1 MLSKVIKRNGQ
12 TVDFDKQRIINA
24 IKKSE
29 IQVGLVDTAFAE
41 NITDQVIAHLHE
53 NFDCSVEIPTVE
65 QIQDLVEKYLA
76 ESGNFEIAKA
86 YILYRAEQAK
96 KRAEARLAEVKKID
110 KNLLKVTKRSGKKQ
124 VFSKKKL
131 QKVFARV
138 AKGYEDTCSFDEIYE
153 IIKLMIVDGIETKKL
168 INIMRKACVDCIT
181 IENINWQHIAGRL
194 FTIELYKEAII
205 NRNSTFSEIYTPK
218 TFLEHLKDYIAK
230 KFYYTD
236 FFDFYSEEDVLEVAT
251 VLNKARD
258 FSYGY
263 STMLSFVNR
272 YLLNPNKII
281 HELPQEMYLAVA
293 MFLAIPEK
301 KENRV
306 SIAKKIYEVCSSQKL
321 SLPTPTLLNARTN
334 YHQLSSCFKLNIDD
348 DLREIY
354 HQLENMAQI
363 SKFGGGIGV
372 YCGNL
377 RAKGSSIRY
386 VENAAGG
393 VIPWVKVMND
403 TATAVNQL
411 GSRNGAISP
420 TLDIWHKDIFDFL
433 NLQTETGDIRAK
445 AFDIFPAISVPDL
458 FMKRV
463 KENGEWTLFDP
474 FEIEKVTGK
483 RMQDLFDKEFEA
495 FYIECENNPNLHLT
509 ETVLAKDLIK
519 EALKATVETGM
530 PYFFFRDT
538 VNRVNPNKHVG
549 NVYSTQLCTEIC
561 QNTSPAKFSQ
571 EVLMEKDG
579 KTVVNIQHEV
589 GESVVC
595 NLASI
600 NIAKVNTASEMKKVF
615 PVALRILDNVIT
627 LNLYPIKE
635 SEYTAKKY
643 RSIGLGFMG
652 LAEYLAC
659 NKLSYDKQDARDHT
673 DKLFEQY
680 AYYTLQSSNDLAKE
694 RGKYQLFDGSEW
706 SKGILFGRDQD
717 WYNTHT
723 KVFSG
728 EQWSQ
733 LITDIKTYGL
743 RFAYHLAP
751 APNTSTAG
759 VVGTT
764 AGLLPIYKRLFVET
778 NSIAPVVNVA
788 PNLNKENFWFYKE
801 YQRCDMKDVIDMFA
815 VVYKWIDQ
823 SASFEWMINPA
834 ETSPADLYGY
844 YMKAWEEGIKTVYY
858 VRSLSGEVKEDCESC
873 SG

>member
-1 MLSKVIKRNGQ
+1 MLSKVIKRNGL
-12 TVDFDKQRIINA
+12 TVDFDKQRIIDA

-29 IQVGLVDTAFAE
+29 KQVGIVDLEFAE
-41 NITDQVIAHLHE
+41 NITDQVIEYLHE
-53 NFDCSVEIPTVE
+53 NFDCSIQIPTVE
-65 QIQDLVEKYLA
+65 QIQDLVEKFLA

-96 KRAEARLAEVKKID
+96 KRAEARLEEMQKID
-110 KNLLKVTKRSGKKQ
+110 QHLLKVTKRSGKKQ
-124 VFSKKKL
+124 VFSEKKI

-138 AKGYEDTCSFDEIYE
+138 SKGFEETCKFEEVYE
-153 IIKLMIVDGIETKKL
+153 IIKLMIIDGIETKKL

-181 IENINWQHIAGRL
+181 IENIHWQNIAGRL
-194 FTIELYKEAII
+194 FTIELYKEATK
-205 NRNSTFSEIYTPK
+205 NRNMKISEVYKPE
-218 TFLEHLKDYIAK
+218 TFLTHFKDYIEK
-230 KFYYTD
+230 KYYSTNFLEFYTD
-236 FFDFYSEEDVLEVAT
+236 EEILDLASSID
-251 VLNKARD
+251 KKRD
-258 FSYGY
+258 YTYGY
-263 STMLSFVNR
+263 STMLAFTNR
-272 YLLNPNKII
+272 YLLNPNKVA

-306 SIAKKIYEVCSSQKL
+306 KIAKQMYEVCSTQKL

-348 DLREIY
+348 DLRAIY
-354 HQLENMAQI
+354 HQMENMAQI

-372 YCGNL
+372 YCGNI

-386 VENAAGG
+386 VKNAAGG

-420 TLDIWHKDIFDFL
+420 TLDVWHKDIFDFL
-433 NLQTETGDIRAK
+433 NLQTETGDIRSK
-445 AFDIFPAISVPDL
+445 AFDIFPSISIPDI

-463 KENGEWTLFDP
+463 QENGDWTLFDP
-474 FEIEKVTGK
+474 YEVEKVTGQK
-483 RMQDLFDKEFEA
+483 MQDFFCEDFEN
-495 FYIECENNPNLHLT
+495 FYIECENNPNIKLK
-509 ETVLAKDLIK
+509 ETVSAKDLMK

-530 PYFFFRDT
+530 PYFFYRDT
-538 VNRVNPNKHVG
+538 VNKVNPNKHAG
-549 NVYSTQLCTEIC
+549 NIYATQLCTEIC
-561 QNTSPAKFSQ
+561 QNTSPAKFL
-571 EVLMEKDG
+571 EETEEDG
-579 KTVVNIQHEV
+579 IISIKHKA
-589 GESVVC
+589 GDSVVC

-600 NIAKVNTASEMKKVF
+600 NVAKVNTEEEMKKVF
-615 PVALRILDNVIT
+615 PVASRILDNVIT

-659 NKLSYDKQDARDHT
+659 QKLAYDKPEAREHT
-673 DKLFEQY
+673 DELFEKF
-680 AYYTLQSSNDLAKE
+680 AYYTLKASKDLAVE
-694 RGKYQLFDGSEW
+694 RGQYELFEGSEW
-706 SKGILFGRDQD
+706 SKGILFGRNEE
-717 WYNTHT
+717 WYKTEN
-723 KVFSG
+723 KSISS
-728 EQWSQ
+728 EKWSE
-733 LITDIKTYGL
+733 LISDIKTQGL

-788 PNLNKENFWFYKE
+788 PNLSQENFWFYKE
-801 YQRCDMKDVIDMFA
+801 YQRCDMSDVIDMFG
-815 VVYKWIDQ
+815 VIYKWIDQ

-844 YMKAWEEGIKTVYY
+844 YMKSWQAGIKTVYY
-858 VRSLSGEVKEDCESC
+858 VRSMSGEIKEDCESC